1 MTVPPVLHRPTRPK
15 LILFAFGDFAFNLY
29 WQSVMLFLLFYY
41 TDAIRLPVETAALTY
56 MLASIWDGVVNLGAG
71 MLVDGRRGSRGFGRW
86 LVLGAVPLGLAFIFM
101 YLPPPFAGGWAAAI
115 VFVGHILFRTA
126 YALVNVP
133 YLAMSA
139 RISLD
144 SGDRALIAGL
154 RMLFGTLALFVVTQY
169 TAPLGGWLT
178 GRSDPATAY
187 FGAAILFALLGSA
200 ILMLVGSQVH
210 EAIGAK
216 DHARPSLREC
226 IVSLAHNR
234 AFLALNAATMAM
246 IVASTVLTK
255 SVLYYYKY
263 VLGNEGAGRNAL
275 GWMGLAGA
283 LAVPLWILVCRV
295 TGTRTAWFVA
305 AGFGVT
311 ILILFGLF
319 DVRDTMLMHVFLMTM
334 QVAMTGLNIVFWAM
348 LPNTIEY
355 GERSTGL
362 RVEGTVFGLAA
373 LLQRVAIGAATGLLG
388 LLFGTIG
395 YVANVAQAPATLEG
409 MRWTVVLVP
418 LVFLSLSVLFMAL
431 NPLTRNAHAAIVA
444 ELAKRRETSNA

>member
-1 MTVPPVLHRPTRPK
+1 MTVPPLPQRPSRPR

-86 LVLGAVPLGLAFIFM
+86 LVLGAVPLGLAFVLA
-101 YLPPPFAGGWAAAI
+101 YLPPPFAGAWAAVA
-115 VFVGHILFRTA
+115 VFAGHILFRTA

-154 RMLFGTLALFVVTQY
+154 RILFGTLALFVVTQY
-169 TAPLGGWLT
+169 TAPLGGWVAGT
-178 GRSDPATAY
+178 GDPGSAY

-200 ILMLVGSQVH
+200 ILMLVGSQVR
-210 EAIGAK
+210 EVAGAA
-216 DHARPSLREC
+216 DHARPSLHAC
-226 IVSLAHNR
+226 VASLAHNR
-234 AFLALNAATMAM
+234 AFLTLNAATMAM
-246 IVASTVLTK
+246 IVASVVLAK

-263 VLGNEGAGRNAL
+263 VLADEGAGRDAL

-283 LAVPLWILVCRV
+283 LAVPLWVMVCRL
-295 TGTRTAWFVA
+295 TGMRMAWFVA
-305 AGFGVT
+305 AGFGAAA
-311 ILILFGLF
+311 LLLFGLF
-319 DVRDTMLMHVFLMTM
+319 EVRETLWMHAFLMAM

-373 LLQRVAIGAATGLLG
+373 LLQRVAIGVATGLLG
-388 LLFGTIG
+388 LLFGAIG
-395 YVANVAQAPATLEG
+395 YVANVEQAPATLAG
-409 MRWTVVLVP
+409 MRWTVALVP
-418 LVFLSLSVLFMAL
+418 LLFLGLSMLVMAF
-431 NPLTRNAHAAIVA
+431 NPLTRHAHAGIVA
-444 ELAKRRETSNA
+444 ELAKRRRGSGA